1 MHVAILWHVAW
12 LTSRICGKERKR
24 VRKKEGEAERGGRVT
39 VGALAS
45 SRATSLL
52 QQLLLLLRLLLLPFC
67 HILLL
72 RGLHETKQEQKK
84 AEEDGGNHT

>member
-1 MHVAILWHVAW
+1 MA
-12 LTSRICGKERKR
+12 
-24 VRKKEGEAERGGRVT
+24 KKEKGVKGGKGGRVT

-72 RGLHETKQEQKK
+72 RGLHETKQEKK
-84 AEEDGGNHT
+84 DGEEGWGNHT